1 MKNKDAHTL
10 NSEICNRI
18 KKLRIERGWSQDR
31 LSEKAGFTK
40 SYLSQIENHK
50 KEPPISTLNKIAYA
64 LELDVL
70 ELITGQKSEAE
81 HKPFSLVRAD
91 ERRSIAPSS
100 ALSTVKYESITCRR
114 PKRLMDGYV
123 LTVGFEF
130 PKETNIH
137 GGEELVFV
145 LEGEM
150 EFFYDGQIYNVK
162 AGDSYYFDSNRPHHS
177 RSIGD
182 IPGKLLVVFATKG
195 AINPGE

>member
-1 MKNKDAHTL
+1 MEMKDSHTL
-10 NSEICNRI
+10 NSKICNRI
-18 KKLRIERGWSQDR
+18 KELRIKKGLTQDQLAERS
-31 LSEKAGFTK
+31 GFTK

-81 HKPFSLVRAD
+81 HKPFTLVRAD
-91 ERRSIAPSS
+91 ERRSIAPPS
-100 ALSTVKYESITCRR
+100 ALSSVKYESITYKRA
-114 PKRLMDGYV
+114 KRLMDGYV

-130 PKETNIH
+130 PRETNVH

-150 EFFYDGQIYNVK
+150 EFFYDGKIYNVK

-177 RSIGD
+177 RSTGD
-182 IPGKLLVVFATKG
+182 IPSKLLVVFATKG

>member
-1 MKNKDAHTL
+1 MKNKDAHSL

-18 KKLRIERGWSQDR
+18 KQLRTKKGWSQDQ

-64 LELDVL
+64 LGLDVL
-70 ELITGQKSEAE
+70 ELITGQRSEAE
-81 HKPFSLVRAD
+81 HKPFTLVRAD
-91 ERRSIAPSS
+91 ERRSIAPPS
-100 ALSTVKYESITCRR
+100 ALPTVKYESISFKRA
-114 PKRLMDGYV
+114 KRLMDGYV
-123 LTVGFEF
+123 LTLGFEF

-145 LEGEM
+145 LEGET
-150 EFFYDGQIYNVK
+150 EFFYDGQIYHIQ

-182 IPGKLLVVFATKG
+182 IPAKLLVVFATKG

>member
-1 MKNKDAHTL
+1 MKNNDAHTL

-18 KKLRIERGWSQDR
+18 KQLRIKKGWSQDR

-81 HKPFSLVRAD
+81 HKPFTLVRAD
-91 ERRSIAPSS
+91 ERRSIAPPS
-100 ALSTVKYESITCRR
+100 ALSSITYESISYKRA
-114 PKRLMDGYV
+114 KRLMDGYV

-145 LEGEM
+145 LEGET
-150 EFFYDGQIYNVK
+150 EFFYDGQIYNIK

-182 IPGKLLVVFATKG
+182 SPAKLLVVFATKG

>member
-1 MKNKDAHTL
+1 MKNNDAHAL

-18 KKLRIERGWSQDR
+18 KKLRAERGWSQDR

-70 ELITGQKSEAE
+70 ELITGQKSAAE
-81 HKPFSLVRAD
+81 HKPFTLVRAD
-91 ERRSIAPSS
+91 ERRSIAPPS
-100 ALSTVKYESITCRR
+100 ALSSVQYESITYKRA
-114 PKRLMDGYV
+114 KRLMDGYV
-123 LTVGFEF
+123 LTLGFEF

-145 LEGEM
+145 LEGET
-150 EFFYDGQIYNVK
+150 EFFYDGQVYTIK

-177 RSIGD
+177 RSIGAV
-182 IPGKLLVVFATKG
+182 PAKLLVVFATKG
-195 AINPGE
+195 AINPGD